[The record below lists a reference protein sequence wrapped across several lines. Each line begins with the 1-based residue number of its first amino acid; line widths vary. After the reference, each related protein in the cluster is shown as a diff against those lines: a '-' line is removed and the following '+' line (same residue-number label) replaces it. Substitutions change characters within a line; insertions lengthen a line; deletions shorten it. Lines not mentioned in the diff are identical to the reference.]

1 MTYLRIVEY
10 IWLINGIK
18 FNLRFKK
25 LQLSDDVAGAT
36 FMAAGSSAPELFTSV
51 IGLFPTPLRF
61 FWEILWFLTKFLGVF
76 VAKGDVGIGT
86 IVGSAVFNI
95 LVIIGLCALLCD
107 KVRFNKIRISEKFQN
122 FV

>member
-1 MTYLRIVEY
+1 MVS
-10 IWLINGIK
+10 N
-18 FNLRFKK
+18 
-25 LQLSDDVAGAT
+25 
-36 FMAAGSSAPELFTSV
+36 
-51 IGLFPTPLRF
+51 
-61 FWEILWFLTKFLGVF
+61 KFLGVF

-107 KVRFNKIRISEKFQN
+107 KVRFNNIRKSEKFQN

>member
-1 MTYLRIVEY
+1 MIP
-10 IWLINGIK
+10 N
-18 FNLRFKK
+18 
-25 LQLSDDVAGAT
+25 
-36 FMAAGSSAPELFTSV
+36 
-51 IGLFPTPLRF
+51 
-61 FWEILWFLTKFLGVF
+61 KFLGVF

>member
-1 MTYLRIVEY
+1 MVPNKI
-10 IWLINGIK
+10 
-18 FNLRFKK
+18 
-25 LQLSDDVAGAT
+25 
-36 FMAAGSSAPELFTSV
+36 
-51 IGLFPTPLRF
+51 
-61 FWEILWFLTKFLGVF
+61 LGVF

-107 KVRFNKIRISEKFQN
+107 KVRFNNIRKSEKFQN

>member
-1 MTYLRIVEY
+1 MVP
-10 IWLINGIK
+10 N
-18 FNLRFKK
+18 
-25 LQLSDDVAGAT
+25 
-36 FMAAGSSAPELFTSV
+36 
-51 IGLFPTPLRF
+51 
-61 FWEILWFLTKFLGVF
+61 KFLGVF

-107 KVRFNKIRISEKFQN
+107 KVRFNNIRKSEKFQN

>member
-1 MTYLRIVEY
+1 MVS
-10 IWLINGIK
+10 N
-18 FNLRFKK
+18 
-25 LQLSDDVAGAT
+25 
-36 FMAAGSSAPELFTSV
+36 
-51 IGLFPTPLRF
+51 
-61 FWEILWFLTKFLGVF
+61 KFLGVF

-107 KVRFNKIRISEKFQN
+107 KVRFNNIHKSEKFRN